1 MLRLQK
7 SPLFDSRFVPHRNIY
22 DREDDVACECID
34 RTNYS
39 SVVVRLQRF
48 LTTDMERRKKGI
60 QKAFDSALKHPCL
73 CNLKEVLIDEE
84 NCITISVSENAR
96 GISLQ
101 RFVDLCS
108 TKAGYNE
115 SLEKILS
122 TLLKLYEDLHVS
134 NLDLVCLPLAHV
146 IISLKNNNVANV
158 ESVKVRRP
166 FLCKLDRNCPSTSPF
181 DNSDLYPIFAYSI
194 FADIVDKLKV
204 AFGYGHEDEELNT
217 AVDDEESE
225 TKTAIEDEYDETRT
239 ALEED
244 LELKTA
250 IGEEDYELETAID
263 AEECE
268 TKTAIDDEYD
278 ETQTAIEEDYELETA
293 IDAEESETKTAI
305 ENDDDET
312 RTALEE
318 DLELKTAIGEDPIDD
333 SSHFDVINNVI
344 VNVDA
349 LSLLPGNHE
358 TDDMFDSHSLV
369 SNESD
374 FDVIHSADTVE
385 EPKAVFTTKDYG
397 FNGLTIK
404 LFDNDCC
411 CCEFNDQFVTFNGM
425 EEIGSSESRDNLPD
439 IDILQKLA
447 SNIRVMYALTTS
459 IVPKK
464 NYLVAFTEEK

>member
-60 QKAFDSALKHPCL
+60 QKAVDSALKHPCL

-84 NCITISVSENAR
+84 NCITISISENAR

-108 TKAGYNE
+108 NKAGYDE

-122 TLLKLYEDLHVS
+122 TLLKLYQDLHVS

-146 IISLKNNNVANV
+146 IISLKNNNVSNV

-166 FLCKLDRNCPSTSPF
+166 FLCKLDRSRPSTSPF
-181 DNSDLYPIFAYSI
+181 DNSDVYPIFAYPA

-204 AFGYGHEDEELNT
+204 AFGYGYGHEDEELNT

-225 TKTAIEDEYDETRT
+225 TKTAIENEYDETRT
-239 ALEED
+239 AIDED
-244 LELKTA
+244 LGLKTA
-250 IGEEDYELETAID
+250 IDEEDYGL
-263 AEECE
+263 
-268 TKTAIDDEYD
+268 
-278 ETQTAIEEDYELETA
+278 QTAM
-293 IDAEESETKTAI
+293 DAEESETKTAI
-305 ENDDDET
+305 DDDEET

-318 DLELKTAIGEDPIDD
+318 DLKLKTAIGDREEVNPVDVG
-333 SSHFDVINNVI
+333 SHFDVINNVI

-385 EPKAVFTTKDYG
+385 EPKPVFTAKDYG
-397 FNGLTIK
+397 FDGLTIK

-425 EEIGSSESRDNLPD
+425 EEEIGSSESRDNLPG

-447 SNIRVMYALTTS
+447 SNVRVMNALTTAV
-459 IVPKK
+459 VPKK